1 VSVNVFTDIT
11 VIYLLGKFAHE
22 LSKPMTSPRRS
33 AHGSS
38 NRPFKRSAVLTDFE
52 QSLSSRVGDRQT
64 VLEVLG
70 AVQHW
75 TNGQPTLSKIL
86 CSCVLKQADLDS
98 KGPDRNALGRKVVD
112 TIVHRQIVDRWKTNQ
127 AAIHLNK
134 IADAVL
140 SYEIRDSL
148 LILYLQILQR
158 GTIAANHSPEQE
170 VLLRSGLVALD
181 DGQLSVANPVY
192 AKVFDTSWI
201 EKQLPGITRPISIVS
216 TEPSRRSSTRA
227 ARASRKL
234 AAALLSLAAIAGVGF
249 LLLRVFDKGAQP
261 TTDSASSAKISNVST
276 GGAAEAAGAASSGQ
290 AASDQPAEGI
300 TQLTLLADTFS
311 GYSTFRDAEFQTAL
325 EEVGLAVSYADEFDQ
340 SLRAQKL
347 SDGDADLLMTT
358 LDQYLQQQPSG
369 KIIGLIDRTVGA
381 DAVVLNTKRYP
392 GLKSLLDLETQVEQ
406 SLEAGETLS
415 ITYAE
420 DTPSEYL
427 AMVLDA
433 QFDNFDLADFELK
446 PVADASEAWA
456 LLQNPTDN
464 VAIAVLWEP
473 YVTKARQ
480 QGYSVV
486 LSSDDAPSAIVDVL
500 VASNQLL
507 DSNPSVIS
515 QLLATYYRRIDA
527 NSRDASQ
534 LQEQVASDGNLPINE
549 AMSIINGID
558 FFTAL
563 EAENWMNDGTLETR
577 IGATAAILNLAN
589 ELDTVPSDAKA
600 LYTAEYLVEA
610 ANNTATLIDLVR
622 ADNPALADTLAGK
635 GNTATIPTVSA
646 SQLQQ
651 APDIGTLDTPGQVS
665 FESGSAQLTEEGSKT
680 LSDLAIALKE
690 FNGQNVAVRVIGHT
704 SRTGS
709 SAANQQL
716 SQARASI
723 VVETL
728 KGFGVALNLLPEGK
742 GSSEPL
748 PDVDPAAVQNQR
760 TEVRLVRVN

>member
-1 VSVNVFTDIT
+1 MSVNVFTDIT

-22 LSKPMTSPRRS
+22 LSKPMTPPRHS
-33 AHGSS
+33 AHGPS

-52 QSLSSRVGDRQT
+52 QSLSSRVDDRQT

-86 CSCVLKQADLDS
+86 CSCVLKQADLDG
-98 KGPDRNALGRKVVD
+98 KGPDRNALGRRAVD
-112 TIVHRQIVDRWKTNQ
+112 TIVQRQIVDRWKTNQ

-158 GTIAANHSPEQE
+158 GAIAANHSPEQE
-170 VLLRSGLVALD
+170 VLLRSGLVELD
-181 DGQLSVANPVY
+181 DGQLSVSNPVY
-192 AKVFDTSWI
+192 AKVFDVSWI
-201 EKQLPGITRPISIVS
+201 EKQLPGITRPVSIVS
-216 TEPSRRSSTRA
+216 TEPRRRSSARA

-249 LLLRVFDKGAQP
+249 LLLRVFDKGTQP
-261 TTDSASSAKISNVST
+261 TTDSASSAKISTVST
-276 GGAAEAAGAASSGQ
+276 GRVAAAAGAASSG
-290 AASDQPAEGI
+290 QPAEGI

-325 EEVGLAVSYADEFDQ
+325 KEVGLAVNYADEFDQ

-392 GLKSLLDLETQVEQ
+392 GLKSLLDLETQVKQ

-600 LYTAEYLVEA
+600 LYTSEYLVEA
-610 ANNTATLIDLVR
+610 ANNTATLIELVR
-622 ADNPALADTLAGK
+622 ADNPALADTLAGE
-635 GNTATIPTVSA
+635 GNTATIPAVSA

-651 APDIGTLDTPGQVS
+651 APDIGILDTPGQVS

-709 SAANQQL
+709 LAANQQL

-723 VVETL
+723 VVATL

-748 PDVDPAAVQNQR
+748 PGVDPAAVQNQR